1 METLVAPL
9 LSDYET
15 DRRKPMPS
23 KNHAII
29 QMRISGTLF
38 SHYANQFTILPEI
51 RIDINGSDYTPDICV
66 YPLIPF
72 DSRHDEIRM
81 TELPLTA
88 IEILSPTQTV
98 EELVAKFEV
107 YFGAGV
113 RSGWLVQ
120 PALQTIFLLTPDN
133 KISVFH
139 GQPLLDPTTD
149 IELDLGDV
157 FQ

>member
-1 METLVAPL
+1 METLVALPPY
-9 LSDYET
+9 DYET

-29 QMRISGTLF
+29 QTNFTGILYAGYRKQYRIVT
-38 SHYANQFTILPEI
+38 EV
-51 RIDINGSDYTPDICV
+51 RIDIDGSDYTPDLCV
-66 YPLIPF
+66 YPQLPF

-81 TELPLTA
+81 TELPITA
-88 IEILSPTQTV
+88 VEILSPTQSV

-107 YFGAGV
+107 YFKAGV

-120 PALQTIFLLTPDN
+120 PALQTVFLLTPDH
-133 KISVFH
+133 KIAVFH
-139 GQPLLDPTTD
+139 DEPFLDPATG
-149 IELDLGDV
+149 IGLDLTEV

>member
-9 LSDYET
+9 LSDYEA

-23 KNHAII
+23 KNHAFI

-38 SHYANQFTILPEI
+38 SCYASQFTILPEI
-51 RIDINGSDYTPDICV
+51 RIEITGSDYTPDICI

-88 IEILSPTQTV
+88 IEILSPTQSV

-120 PALQTIFLLTPDN
+120 PALQTIFLLTPDQ

-139 GQPLLDPTTD
+139 DELLVDPTTG
-149 IELDLGDV
+149 IELNLSEV

>member
-9 LSDYET
+9 LSDYEA

-23 KNHAII
+23 KNHVFI
-29 QMRISGTLF
+29 QTNLTGILYAYRKQYRIAT
-38 SHYANQFTILPEI
+38 EI
-51 RIDINGSDYTPDICV
+51 RIDINGLDYTPDVCI

-81 TELPLTA
+81 TELPITA
-88 IEILSPTQTV
+88 IEILSPTQSV

-107 YFGAGV
+107 YFGAGI

-120 PALQTIFLLTPDN
+120 PALQTIFRLTPDQ
-133 KISVFH
+133 KIAVFH
-139 GQPLLDPTTD
+139 DELLIDPITN
-149 IELDLGDV
+149 IELNLSEV